1 MKTKTILLLVT
12 LIAGMSG
19 AIHAGEANQS
29 QKTPVDTFA
38 RAAAPEAWVTR
49 LNADQREILAWTDR
63 QFRNFFD
70 TREFTGWSAE
80 DRQALAARSLD
91 ALKGPHSRE
100 YYQAINTL
108 GALRATNA
116 LPELRA
122 IAYDR
127 ADKDNRDRWMAIRVL
142 GMMGDQTD
150 VPELIHLVYH
160 GNTNTRWWAQISLV
174 RLTDQNF
181 GSDWNA
187 WAKWW
192 TDRKGQPEYKP
203 EIIRWWK
210 GQAADDQLA
219 ASLAESDQKF
229 LTDLRAKAK

>member
-1 MKTKTILLLVT
+1 MKAKTTLLLVT
-12 LIAGMSG
+12 LIAGMSVAMPAQESG
-19 AIHAGEANQS
+19 QP
-29 QKTPVDTFA
+29 QKTPADTS
-38 RAAAPEAWVTR
+38 APASASEAWVMR

-70 TREFTGWSAE
+70 AREFTGWSVE
-80 DRQALAARSLD
+80 ERQALVTRSLD
-91 ALKGPHSRE
+91 ALKGPRSRE

-160 GNTNTRWWAQISLV
+160 GNTNTRWWAQLSLV

-229 LTDLRAKAK
+229 LDGLRTKGK